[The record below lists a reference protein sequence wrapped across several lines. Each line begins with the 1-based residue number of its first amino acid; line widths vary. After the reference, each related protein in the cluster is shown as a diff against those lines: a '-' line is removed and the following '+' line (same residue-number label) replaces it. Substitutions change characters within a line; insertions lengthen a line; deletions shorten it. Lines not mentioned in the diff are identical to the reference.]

1 MLPRGYARG
10 LLNYQEKVDKQREK
24 LQEKIDAR
32 VEKLQT
38 LLATRSTSSSKA
50 KTYTPSIIQL
60 KNRLGNIEG
69 SNIIYQ
75 AIANDPSSASD
86 LMKKIKKADD
96 GVNYEISAEQIL
108 EFFPL
113 LQTGSTSQVEGY
125 ISTGDILEA
134 MKGDLTDN
142 ELYFKLLRGAS
153 TPAATRTGTTAF
165 GDKFIAK
172 SQPET
177 VNRQTQEYQ
186 SSVLRIGQSIY
197 DRTKDDDILSAI
209 RKANQD
215 KNFSQL
221 ESYIIKNSEG
231 EDTRMTYGLTAV
243 REILNNPT
251 PITRD
256 IIMVN
261 PTVRRILNTI
271 PNDIK
276 QDLIQN
282 QNDAQV
288 REEFD
293 YAFGR
298 GAAQYIISRGG

>member
-10 LLNYQEKVDKQREK
+10 LLNYQEKIDKQREK

-38 LLATRSTSSSKA
+38 LLATRSSSSSKA
-50 KTYTPSIIQL
+50 KTYTPSVIQL
-60 KNRLGNIEG
+60 KNKLGNIEG
-69 SNIIYQ
+69 SNLVYQ
-75 AIANDPSSASD
+75 AIADDPSSAPA
-86 LMKKIKKADD
+86 LMKKIQEAETKL
-96 GVNYEISAEQIL
+96 NYELSPEQIL
-108 EFFPL
+108 EFFPI
-113 LQTGSTSQVEGY
+113 LQTGSTSQVAGY
-125 ISTGDILEA
+125 MSTGDIVEA

-142 ELYFKLLRGAS
+142 ELYFKLIRGAS
-153 TPAATRTGTTAF
+153 TPAATRTGTTVF

-186 SSVLRIGQSIY
+186 GVLLRMAQSDY
-197 DRTKDDDILSAI
+197 DANKSDALLSNI
-209 RKANQD
+209 RKATKD
-215 KNFSQL
+215 KNFSSL
-221 ESYIIKNSEG
+221 ESS
-231 EDTRMTYGLTAV
+231 YGLRAV
-243 REILNNPT
+243 KEILDNPT

-261 PTVRRILNTI
+261 PTIRRVLESI
-271 PNDIK
+271 PNNVK

-282 QNDAQV
+282 QNDAQAIA
-288 REEFD
+288 EFD
-293 YAFGR
+293 EYFGR

>member
-10 LLNYQEKVDKQREK
+10 LLNYQEKIDKQREK
-24 LQEKIDAR
+24 LQEKIDSR

-50 KTYTPSIIQL
+50 KTYTPSVIQL
-60 KNRLGNIEG
+60 KSKLGDIEG
-69 SNIIYQ
+69 SNLVYQ
-75 AIANDPSSASD
+75 AIANDPSSAPA
-86 LMKKIKKADD
+86 LMKKIKEAETKL
-96 GVNYEISAEQIL
+96 NYELSPEQIL

-113 LQTGSTSQVEGY
+113 LQTGSPSQVEGY
-125 ISTGDILEA
+125 MSTADIVEA

-153 TPAATRTGTTAF
+153 TPTATTTGTTTF

-177 VNRQTQEYQ
+177 VNRQTQEFQGVLLRMAQ
-186 SSVLRIGQSIY
+186 SDY
-197 DRTKDDDILSAI
+197 DANKSDALLSNI
-209 RKANQD
+209 RKATKD
-215 KNFSQL
+215 KNFSSL
-221 ESYIIKNSEG
+221 ESS
-231 EDTRMTYGLTAV
+231 YGLRAV
-243 REILNNPT
+243 KEILDNPT

-261 PTVRRILNTI
+261 PTIRRVLESI
-271 PNDIK
+271 PNNVK

-282 QNDAQV
+282 QNDAQAV
-288 REEFD
+288 AEFD
-293 YAFGR
+293 EYFGR
-298 GAAQYIISRGG
+298 GTAQYIISRGG

>member
-1 MLPRGYARG
+1 MLPRGFARG
-10 LLNYQEKVDKQREK
+10 LLNYQEKIDKQREK

-38 LLATRSTSSSKA
+38 LLATRSSSSSKA
-50 KTYTPSIIQL
+50 KTYTPSVIQL
-60 KNRLGNIEG
+60 KNKLGNIEG
-69 SNIIYQ
+69 SNLVYQ
-75 AIANDPSSASD
+75 AIADDPSSAPA
-86 LMKKIKKADD
+86 LMKKIQEAETKL
-96 GVNYEISAEQIL
+96 NYELSPEQIL
-108 EFFPL
+108 EFFPI

-125 ISTGDILEA
+125 MSTGDIVEA

-153 TPAATRTGTTAF
+153 TPEATRTGTTVF

-186 SSVLRIGQSIY
+186 GVLLRMAQSDY
-197 DRTKDDDILSAI
+197 DANKSDALLSNI
-209 RKANQD
+209 RKATKD
-215 KNFSQL
+215 KNFSSL
-221 ESYIIKNSEG
+221 ESS
-231 EDTRMTYGLTAV
+231 YGLRAV
-243 REILNNPT
+243 KEILDNPT

-261 PTVRRILNTI
+261 PTIRRVLESI
-271 PNDIK
+271 PNNVK

-282 QNDAQV
+282 QNDAQAV
-288 REEFD
+288 AEFD
-293 YAFGR
+293 EYFGR

>member
-1 MLPRGYARG
+1 
-10 LLNYQEKVDKQREK
+10 
-24 LQEKIDAR
+24 
-32 VEKLQT
+32 
-38 LLATRSTSSSKA
+38 
-50 KTYTPSIIQL
+50 
-60 KNRLGNIEG
+60 
-69 SNIIYQ
+69 
-75 AIANDPSSASD
+75 
-86 LMKKIKKADD
+86 
-96 GVNYEISAEQIL
+96 
-108 EFFPL
+108 
-113 LQTGSTSQVEGY
+113 
-125 ISTGDILEA
+125 

-142 ELYFKLLRGAS
+142 ELYFKLIRGAS
-153 TPAATRTGTTAF
+153 TPAATTTGTTTF

>member
-1 MLPRGYARG
+1 MFGRGTARG
-10 LLNYQEKVDKQREK
+10 LLNYQEKIDKQREK

-38 LLATRSTSSSKA
+38 LLATRSSSSSKA
-50 KTYTPSIIQL
+50 KTYTPSVIQL
-60 KNRLGNIEG
+60 KNKLGNIEG
-69 SNIIYQ
+69 SNLVYQ
-75 AIANDPSSASD
+75 AIADDPSSAPA
-86 LMKKIKKADD
+86 LMKKIQEAETKL
-96 GVNYEISAEQIL
+96 NYELSPEQIL
-108 EFFPL
+108 EFFPI

-125 ISTGDILEA
+125 MSTGDIVEA

-153 TPAATRTGTTAF
+153 TPEATRTGTTVF

-186 SSVLRIGQSIY
+186 GVLLRMAQSDY
-197 DRTKDDDILSAI
+197 DANKSDALLSNI
-209 RKANQD
+209 RKATKD
-215 KNFSQL
+215 KNFSSL
-221 ESYIIKNSEG
+221 ESS
-231 EDTRMTYGLTAV
+231 YGLRAV
-243 REILNNPT
+243 KEILDNPT

-261 PTVRRILNTI
+261 PTIRRVLESI
-271 PNDIK
+271 PNNVK

-282 QNDAQV
+282 QNDAQAV
-288 REEFD
+288 AEFD
-293 YAFGR
+293 EYFGR

>member
-153 TPAATRTGTTAF
+153 TPAATRTGTTVF

-261 PTVRRILNTI
+261 PTVRRILDSI

>member
-10 LLNYQEKVDKQREK
+10 LLNYQEKIDKQREK

-50 KTYTPSIIQL
+50 KTYTPSVIQL
-60 KNRLGNIEG
+60 KSKLGDIEG
-69 SNIIYQ
+69 SNLVYQ
-75 AIANDPSSASD
+75 AIANDPSSAPA
-86 LMKKIKKADD
+86 LMKKIKEAETKL
-96 GVNYEISAEQIL
+96 NYELSPQQIL
-108 EFFPL
+108 EFFPI

-125 ISTGDILEA
+125 MSTGDIVEA

-142 ELYFKLLRGAS
+142 ELYFKLLKGAS
-153 TPAATRTGTTAF
+153 TPATTRTGTTTF

-177 VNRQTQEYQ
+177 VNRQTQEFQGVLLRMAQ
-186 SSVLRIGQSIY
+186 SDY
-197 DRTKDDDILSAI
+197 DANKSDALLSNI
-209 RKANQD
+209 RKATKD
-215 KNFSQL
+215 KNFSSL
-221 ESYIIKNSEG
+221 ESS
-231 EDTRMTYGLTAV
+231 YGLSAV
-243 REILNNPT
+243 KEILDNPT

-261 PTVRRILNTI
+261 PTIRRVLESI
-271 PNDIK
+271 PNNVK

-282 QNDAQV
+282 QNDAQA
-288 REEFD
+288 RQEFD
-293 YAFGR
+293 DYFGR

>member
-10 LLNYQEKVDKQREK
+10 FLNYQEKIDKQREK

-50 KTYTPSIIQL
+50 KTYTPSVIQL
-60 KNRLGNIEG
+60 KNKLGNIEG
-69 SNIIYQ
+69 SNLVYQ
-75 AIANDPSSASD
+75 AIADDPSSAPA
-86 LMKKIKKADD
+86 LMKKIQEAETKL
-96 GVNYEISAEQIL
+96 NYELSPEQIL
-108 EFFPL
+108 EFFPI

-125 ISTGDILEA
+125 MSTGDIVEA

-153 TPAATRTGTTAF
+153 TPAATRTGTTVF

-186 SSVLRIGQSIY
+186 GVLLRMAQSDY
-197 DRTKDDDILSAI
+197 DANKSDALLSNI
-209 RKANQD
+209 RKATKD
-215 KNFSQL
+215 KNFSSL
-221 ESYIIKNSEG
+221 ESS
-231 EDTRMTYGLTAV
+231 YGLRAV
-243 REILNNPT
+243 KEILDNPT

-261 PTVRRILNTI
+261 PTIRRVLESI
-271 PNDIK
+271 PNNVK

-282 QNDAQV
+282 QNDAQAV
-288 REEFD
+288 AEFD
-293 YAFGR
+293 EYFGR

>member
-38 LLATRSTSSSKA
+38 LLATRSSSSSKA
-50 KTYTPSIIQL
+50 KTYTPSVIQL
-60 KNRLGNIEG
+60 KNKLGNIEG
-69 SNIIYQ
+69 SNLVYQ
-75 AIANDPSSASD
+75 AIADDPSSAPA
-86 LMKKIKKADD
+86 LMKKIQEAETKL
-96 GVNYEISAEQIL
+96 NYELSPEQIL
-108 EFFPL
+108 EFFPI

-125 ISTGDILEA
+125 MSTGDIVEA

-142 ELYFKLLRGAS
+142 ELYFKLIRGAS
-153 TPAATRTGTTAF
+153 TPAATRTGTTVF

-186 SSVLRIGQSIY
+186 GVLLRMAQSDY
-197 DRTKDDDILSAI
+197 DANKSDALLSNI
-209 RKANQD
+209 RKATKD
-215 KNFSQL
+215 KNFSSL
-221 ESYIIKNSEG
+221 ESS
-231 EDTRMTYGLTAV
+231 YGLRAV
-243 REILNNPT
+243 KEILDNPT

-261 PTVRRILNTI
+261 PTIRRVLESI
-271 PNDIK
+271 PNNVK

-282 QNDAQV
+282 QNDAQAV
-288 REEFD
+288 AEFD
-293 YAFGR
+293 EYFGR

>member
-10 LLNYQEKVDKQREK
+10 FLNYQEKIDKQREK

-50 KTYTPSIIQL
+50 KTYTPSVIQL
-60 KNRLGNIEG
+60 KNKLGNIEG
-69 SNIIYQ
+69 SNLVYQ
-75 AIANDPSSASD
+75 AIADDPSSAPA
-86 LMKKIKKADD
+86 LMKKIQEAETKL
-96 GVNYEISAEQIL
+96 NYELSPEQIL
-108 EFFPL
+108 EFFPI
-113 LQTGSTSQVEGY
+113 LQTGSQSQVEGY
-125 ISTGDILEA
+125 MSTGDIVEA

-153 TPAATRTGTTAF
+153 TPATTRTGTTVF

-186 SSVLRIGQSIY
+186 GVLLRMAQSDY
-197 DRTKDDDILSAI
+197 DANKSDALLSNI
-209 RKANQD
+209 RKATKD
-215 KNFSQL
+215 KNFSSL
-221 ESYIIKNSEG
+221 ESS
-231 EDTRMTYGLTAV
+231 YGLRAV
-243 REILNNPT
+243 KEILDNPT

-261 PTVRRILNTI
+261 PTIRRVLESI
-271 PNDIK
+271 PNNVK

-282 QNDAQV
+282 QNDAQAV
-288 REEFD
+288 AEFD
-293 YAFGR
+293 EYFGR

>member
-10 LLNYQEKVDKQREK
+10 LLNYQEKIDKQREK

-38 LLATRSTSSSKA
+38 LLATRSSSSSKA
-50 KTYTPSIIQL
+50 KTYTPSVIQL
-60 KNRLGNIEG
+60 KNKLGNIEG
-69 SNIIYQ
+69 SNLVYQ
-75 AIANDPSSASD
+75 AIADDPSSAPA
-86 LMKKIKKADD
+86 LMKKIQEAETKL
-96 GVNYEISAEQIL
+96 NYELSPEQIL
-108 EFFPL
+108 EFFPI

-125 ISTGDILEA
+125 MSTGDIVEA

-142 ELYFKLLRGAS
+142 ELYFKLIRGAS
-153 TPAATRTGTTAF
+153 TPAATRTGTTVF

-177 VNRQTQEYQ
+177 VNRQTQEFQGVLLRMAQ
-186 SSVLRIGQSIY
+186 SDY
-197 DRTKDDDILSAI
+197 DANKSDALLSSI
-209 RKANQD
+209 RKATKD
-215 KNFSQL
+215 KNFSSL
-221 ESYIIKNSEG
+221 ESS
-231 EDTRMTYGLTAV
+231 YGLRAV
-243 REILNNPT
+243 KEILDNPT

-261 PTVRRILNTI
+261 PTIRRVLESI
-271 PNDIK
+271 PNNVK

-282 QNDAQV
+282 QNDAQAV
-288 REEFD
+288 AEFD
-293 YAFGR
+293 EYFGR

>member
-10 LLNYQEKVDKQREK
+10 LLNYQEKIDKQREK

-38 LLATRSTSSSKA
+38 LLATRSSSSSKA
-50 KTYTPSIIQL
+50 KTYTPSVIQL
-60 KNRLGNIEG
+60 KNKLGNIEG
-69 SNIIYQ
+69 SNLVYQ
-75 AIANDPSSASD
+75 AIADDPSSAPA
-86 LMKKIKKADD
+86 LMKKIQEAETKL
-96 GVNYEISAEQIL
+96 NYELSPEQIL
-108 EFFPL
+108 EFFPI

-125 ISTGDILEA
+125 MSTGDIVEA

-153 TPAATRTGTTAF
+153 TPEATRTGTTVF

-177 VNRQTQEYQ
+177 VNRQTQEFQGVLLRMAQ
-186 SSVLRIGQSIY
+186 SDY
-197 DRTKDDDILSAI
+197 DANKSDALLSSI
-209 RKANQD
+209 RKATKD
-215 KNFSQL
+215 KNFSSL
-221 ESYIIKNSEG
+221 ESS
-231 EDTRMTYGLTAV
+231 YGLRAV
-243 REILNNPT
+243 KEILDNPT

-261 PTVRRILNTI
+261 PTIRRVLESI
-271 PNDIK
+271 PNNVK

-282 QNDAQV
+282 QNDAQAV
-288 REEFD
+288 AEFD
-293 YAFGR
+293 EYFGR

>member
-10 LLNYQEKVDKQREK
+10 LLNYQEKIDKQREK

-50 KTYTPSIIQL
+50 KTYTPSVIQL
-60 KNRLGNIEG
+60 KNKLGNIEG
-69 SNIIYQ
+69 SNLVYQ
-75 AIANDPSSASD
+75 AIADDPSSAPA
-86 LMKKIKKADD
+86 LMKKIQEAETKL
-96 GVNYEISAEQIL
+96 NYELSPEQIL
-108 EFFPL
+108 EFFPI

-125 ISTGDILEA
+125 MSTGDIVEA

-153 TPAATRTGTTAF
+153 TPAATRTGTTVF

-186 SSVLRIGQSIY
+186 GVLLRMAQSDY
-197 DRTKDDDILSAI
+197 DANKSDELLSNI
-209 RKANQD
+209 RKATKD
-215 KNFSQL
+215 KNFSSL
-221 ESYIIKNSEG
+221 ESS
-231 EDTRMTYGLTAV
+231 YGLRAV
-243 REILNNPT
+243 KEILDNPT

-261 PTVRRILNTI
+261 PTIRRVLESI
-271 PNDIK
+271 PNNVK

-282 QNDAQV
+282 QNDAQAV
-288 REEFD
+288 SEFD
-293 YAFGR
+293 EYFGR

>member
-10 LLNYQEKVDKQREK
+10 FLNYQEKIDKQREK

-50 KTYTPSIIQL
+50 KTYTPSVIQL
-60 KNRLGNIEG
+60 KNKLGNIEG
-69 SNIIYQ
+69 SNLVYQ
-75 AIANDPSSASD
+75 AIADDPSSAPA
-86 LMKKIKKADD
+86 LMKKIQEAETKL
-96 GVNYEISAEQIL
+96 NYELSPEQIL
-108 EFFPL
+108 EFFPI

-125 ISTGDILEA
+125 MSTGDIVEA

-153 TPAATRTGTTAF
+153 TPAATRTGTTVF

-186 SSVLRIGQSIY
+186 GVLLRMAQSDY
-197 DRTKDDDILSAI
+197 EANKSDALLSNI
-209 RKANQD
+209 RKATKD
-215 KNFSQL
+215 KNFSSL
-221 ESYIIKNSEG
+221 ESS
-231 EDTRMTYGLTAV
+231 YGLRAV
-243 REILNNPT
+243 KEILDNPT

-261 PTVRRILNTI
+261 PTIRRVLESI
-271 PNDIK
+271 PNNVK

-282 QNDAQV
+282 QNDAQAV
-288 REEFD
+288 AEFD
-293 YAFGR
+293 EYFGR

>member
-38 LLATRSTSSSKA
+38 LLATRSSTSSKA
-50 KTYTPSIIQL
+50 KTYTPSVIQL
-60 KNRLGNIEG
+60 KNKLGNIEG
-69 SNIIYQ
+69 SNLVYQ
-75 AIANDPSSASD
+75 AIADDPSSAPA
-86 LMKKIKKADD
+86 LMKKIQEAETKL
-96 GVNYEISAEQIL
+96 NYELSPEQIL
-108 EFFPL
+108 EFFPI

-125 ISTGDILEA
+125 MSTGDIVEA

-142 ELYFKLLRGAS
+142 ELYFKLIRGAS
-153 TPAATRTGTTAF
+153 TPAATRTGTTVF

-186 SSVLRIGQSIY
+186 GVLLRMAQSDY
-197 DRTKDDDILSAI
+197 DANKSDALLSNI
-209 RKANQD
+209 RKATKD
-215 KNFSQL
+215 KNFSSL
-221 ESYIIKNSEG
+221 ESS
-231 EDTRMTYGLTAV
+231 YGLRAV
-243 REILNNPT
+243 KEILDNPT

-261 PTVRRILNTI
+261 PTIRRVLESI
-271 PNDIK
+271 PNNVK

-282 QNDAQV
+282 QNDAQAV
-288 REEFD
+288 AEFD
-293 YAFGR
+293 EYFGI

>member
-10 LLNYQEKVDKQREK
+10 LLNYQEKIDKQREK

-50 KTYTPSIIQL
+50 KTYTPSVIQL
-60 KNRLGNIEG
+60 KNKLGNIEG
-69 SNIIYQ
+69 SNLVYQ
-75 AIANDPSSASD
+75 AIADDPSSAPA
-86 LMKKIKKADD
+86 LMKKIQEAETKL
-96 GVNYEISAEQIL
+96 NYELSPEQIL
-108 EFFPL
+108 EFFPI

-125 ISTGDILEA
+125 MSTGDIVEA

-153 TPAATRTGTTAF
+153 TPATTRTGTTVF

-186 SSVLRIGQSIY
+186 GVLLRMAQSDY
-197 DRTKDDDILSAI
+197 DANKSDALLSNI
-209 RKANQD
+209 RKATKD
-215 KNFSQL
+215 KNFSSL
-221 ESYIIKNSEG
+221 ESS
-231 EDTRMTYGLTAV
+231 YGLRAV
-243 REILNNPT
+243 KEILDNPT

-261 PTVRRILNTI
+261 PTIRRVLESI
-271 PNDIK
+271 PNNVK

-282 QNDAQV
+282 QNDAQA
-288 REEFD
+288 RQEFD
-293 YAFGR
+293 DYFGR

>member
-1 MLPRGYARG
+1 MFGRGTARG
-10 LLNYQEKVDKQREK
+10 LLNYQEKIDKQREK

-38 LLATRSTSSSKA
+38 LLATRSASSSKA

-60 KNRLGNIEG
+60 KNKLGNVEG
-69 SNIIYQ
+69 SNLIYQ
-75 AIANDPSSASD
+75 AIANDPSSAPN
-86 LMKKIKKADD
+86 LMKKINEAETRL
-96 GVNYEISAEQIL
+96 NYELTPEQVI
-108 EFFPL
+108 EFFPI

-125 ISTGDILEA
+125 MSTGDIVEA
-134 MKGDLTDN
+134 MKGDLSDN
-142 ELYFKLLRGAS
+142 ELFFKLVRGAS
-153 TPAATRTGTTAF
+153 TPATTRTGTTVF

-197 DRTKDDDILSAI
+197 NRTKDDDLNSAI
-209 RKANQD
+209 RRATKD
-215 KNFSQL
+215 KNFSLL
-221 ESYIIKNSEG
+221 ESFIIKDAQG
-231 EDTRMTYGLTAV
+231 KDTRMTYGLTAV
-243 REILNNPT
+243 RDILNNPT

-261 PTVRRILNTI
+261 PTVRRVLDTI

-282 QNDAQV
+282 QNDAQAV
-288 REEFD
+288 EEFD

>member
-10 LLNYQEKVDKQREK
+10 LLNYQEKIDKQREK

-50 KTYTPSIIQL
+50 KTYTPSVIQL
-60 KNRLGNIEG
+60 KNKLGNIEG
-69 SNIIYQ
+69 SNLVYQ
-75 AIANDPSSASD
+75 AIADDPSSAPA
-86 LMKKIKKADD
+86 LMKKIQEAETKL
-96 GVNYEISAEQIL
+96 NYELSPEQIL
-108 EFFPL
+108 EFFPI

-125 ISTGDILEA
+125 MSTGDILEA

-153 TPAATRTGTTAF
+153 TPAATRTGTTVF

-177 VNRQTQEYQ
+177 VNRQTQEFQGILLRMAQ
-186 SSVLRIGQSIY
+186 SDY
-197 DRTKDDDILSAI
+197 DANKSDALLSNI
-209 RKANQD
+209 RKATKD
-215 KNFSQL
+215 KNFSSL
-221 ESYIIKNSEG
+221 ESS
-231 EDTRMTYGLTAV
+231 YGLRAV
-243 REILNNPT
+243 KEILDNPT

-261 PTVRRILNTI
+261 PTIRRVLESI
-271 PNDIK
+271 PNNVK

-282 QNDAQV
+282 QNDAQAV
-288 REEFD
+288 AEFD
-293 YAFGR
+293 EYFGR

>member
-1 MLPRGYARG
+1 MFGRGTARG
-10 LLNYQEKVDKQREK
+10 LLNYQEKIDKQREK

-50 KTYTPSIIQL
+50 KTYTPSVIQL
-60 KNRLGNIEG
+60 KNKLGNIEG
-69 SNIIYQ
+69 SNLVYQ
-75 AIANDPSSASD
+75 AIADDPSSAPA
-86 LMKKIKKADD
+86 LMKKIQEAETKL
-96 GVNYEISAEQIL
+96 NYELSPEQIL
-108 EFFPL
+108 EFFPI
-113 LQTGSTSQVEGY
+113 LQTGSNSQVEGY
-125 ISTGDILEA
+125 MSTGDIVEA

-142 ELYFKLLRGAS
+142 ELYFKLIRGAS
-153 TPAATRTGTTAF
+153 TPAATRTGTTVF

-186 SSVLRIGQSIY
+186 GVLLRMAQSDY
-197 DRTKDDDILSAI
+197 DANKSDALLSNI
-209 RKANQD
+209 RKATKD
-215 KNFSQL
+215 KNFSSL
-221 ESYIIKNSEG
+221 ESS
-231 EDTRMTYGLTAV
+231 YGLRAV
-243 REILNNPT
+243 KEILDNPT

-261 PTVRRILNTI
+261 PTIRRVLESI
-271 PNDIK
+271 PNNVK

-282 QNDAQV
+282 QNDAQAV
-288 REEFD
+288 AEFD
-293 YAFGR
+293 EYFGR

>member
-1 MLPRGYARG
+1 MLPRGFARG
-10 LLNYQEKVDKQREK
+10 LLNYQEKIDKQREK

-50 KTYTPSIIQL
+50 KTYTPSVIQL
-60 KNRLGNIEG
+60 KNKLGNIEG
-69 SNIIYQ
+69 SNLVYQ
-75 AIANDPSSASD
+75 AIADDPSSAPA
-86 LMKKIKKADD
+86 LMKKIQEAETKL
-96 GVNYEISAEQIL
+96 NYELSPEQIL
-108 EFFPL
+108 EFFPI

-125 ISTGDILEA
+125 MSTGDIVEA

-142 ELYFKLLRGAS
+142 ELYFKLIRGAS
-153 TPAATRTGTTAF
+153 TPAATRTGTTVF

-177 VNRQTQEYQ
+177 VNRQTQEFQGVLLRMAQ
-186 SSVLRIGQSIY
+186 SDY
-197 DRTKDDDILSAI
+197 DANKSDALLSNI
-209 RKANQD
+209 RKATKD
-215 KNFSQL
+215 KNFSSL
-221 ESYIIKNSEG
+221 ESS
-231 EDTRMTYGLTAV
+231 YGLRAV
-243 REILNNPT
+243 KEILDNPT

-261 PTVRRILNTI
+261 PTIRRVLESI
-271 PNDIK
+271 PNNVK

-282 QNDAQV
+282 QNDAQAV
-288 REEFD
+288 AEFD
-293 YAFGR
+293 EYFGR

>member
-10 LLNYQEKVDKQREK
+10 LLNYQEKIDKQREK

-50 KTYTPSIIQL
+50 KTYTPSVIQL
-60 KNRLGNIEG
+60 KNKLGNIEG
-69 SNIIYQ
+69 SNLVYQ
-75 AIANDPSSASD
+75 AIADDPSSAPA
-86 LMKKIKKADD
+86 LMKKIQEAETKL
-96 GVNYEISAEQIL
+96 NYELSPEQIL
-108 EFFPL
+108 EFFPI

-125 ISTGDILEA
+125 MSTGDIVEA

-153 TPAATRTGTTAF
+153 TPEATRTGTTVF

-186 SSVLRIGQSIY
+186 VVLLRMAQSDYDANKSDALLSS
-197 DRTKDDDILSAI
+197 I
-209 RKANQD
+209 RKATKD
-215 KNFSQL
+215 KNFSSL
-221 ESYIIKNSEG
+221 ESS
-231 EDTRMTYGLTAV
+231 YGLRAV
-243 REILNNPT
+243 KEILDNPT

-261 PTVRRILNTI
+261 PTIRRVLESI
-271 PNDIK
+271 PNNVK

-282 QNDAQV
+282 QNDAQAV
-288 REEFD
+288 SEFD
-293 YAFGR
+293 EYFGR